1 MQESNNKE
9 SILHDIRNI
18 QTATK
23 SLPEQAAEQIRE
35 LIIERRLQAGDKLPN
50 EFELMERLHVGRGTI
65 REAVKILVASN
76 VLEIRRG
83 RGTYVAQ
90 HTGQVKDP
98 LGLAFVADEAK
109 LIDDLLAVR
118 LQIEPWAAALAAQNA
133 TEADLDMV
141 RRACSAVDEK
151 LFSGQDHLQ
160 ADEELHLC
168 IARSSKNLVLP
179 KLLPVISYAIH
190 KVGPVTIARIETKE
204 RWRGTSETHHRIVD
218 AICARDPE
226 AARAAMA
233 AHIEMNR
240 LDYLAWKS

>member
-109 LIDDLLAVR
+109 LIGDLLAVR

-133 TEADLDMV
+133 TEAAQWT
-141 RRACSAVDEK
+141 RNCSAGRTIYRPTK
-151 LFSGQDHLQ
+151 N
-160 ADEELHLC
+160 C
-168 IARSSKNLVLP
+168 ISVLPEALKILSCPNCCRSSPMPSTRWALSP
-179 KLLPVISYAIH
+179 SPV
-190 KVGPVTIARIETKE
+190 
-204 RWRGTSETHHRIVD
+204 
-218 AICARDPE
+218 
-226 AARAAMA
+226 
-233 AHIEMNR
+233 
-240 LDYLAWKS
+240 